1 MVAAVCVIIPHTQ
14 QSHFARGSLD
24 VMGRVCIALG
34 EVHTWAALPFPAF
47 ESLHAE
53 PHATQAGAR
62 ATQPGTVL
70 CPTPLETNPKT
81 SLSPMGTTD
90 SLPSAV
96 QAALQGN
103 RRQGTHSGEPSWR
116 PGHPQTHTRPP
127 HCITT
132 SSAGPCYGS
141 SATSHRPSWGS
152 VRITASQEGM
162 QNCPKLCP
170 SGMMVFLTVT
180 GKEQSGLLAALPFQ
194 VLTAHTQHSQGWLP
208 QSLFSIFKWL

>member
-127 HCITT
+127 HCIFCWALLRKHCHQPQALLGLCPYHSVPGRDAKLSQTLSQWDDGVPDCNWERT
-132 SSAGPCYGS
+132 ERLAGS
-141 SATSHRPSWGS
+141 SSLPSSHRSH
-152 VRITASQEGM
+152 TAQ
-162 QNCPKLCP
+162 PRLVTT
-170 SGMMVFLTVT
+170 VF
-180 GKEQSGLLAALPFQ
+180 
-194 VLTAHTQHSQGWLP
+194 
-208 QSLFSIFKWL
+208 I